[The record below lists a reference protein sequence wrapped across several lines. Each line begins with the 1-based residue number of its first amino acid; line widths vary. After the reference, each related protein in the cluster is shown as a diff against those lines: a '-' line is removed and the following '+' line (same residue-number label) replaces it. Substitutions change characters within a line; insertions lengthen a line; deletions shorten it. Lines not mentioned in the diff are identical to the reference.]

1 MAKFKMVENVTY
13 SLKDK
18 KGNVKKL
25 FKWNYLGRALKK
37 ILNLDLKVF
46 FTGQW
51 VDKMTVSN
59 LVTTVGKSAVAD
71 RLGDVNSIAAF
82 DYVAVGTGTT
92 AAAVGDTALETEITD
107 SGLARTQGT
116 PTLVTTDTA
125 SDTLQ
130 LLHLFSVTGT
140 KAITEA
146 GVLNASSGGTLLA
159 RQVFS
164 AVNVVNGDSFQVTWQ
179 FDID

>member
-1 MAKFKMVENVTY
+1 MAKVKMVENVTY

-18 KGNVKKL
+18 KGNIKKM
-25 FKWNYLGRALKK
+25 FKWNWLGSTLKK
-37 ILNLDLKVF
+37 IFNIDLQSV
-46 FTGQW
+46 FTGKW
-51 VDKMTVSN
+51 VENMTISN
-59 LVTTVGKSAVAD
+59 LVTTVGKAAVAD
-71 RLGDVNSIAAF
+71 RLGDVNTIAAF

-92 AAAVGDTALETEITD
+92 AANVSDTALETEITD
-107 SGLARTQGT
+107 SGLERTQGT
-116 PTLVTTDTA
+116 ATLVTTDTTN
-125 SDTLQ
+125 DTLQ

-146 GVLNASSGGTLLA
+146 GVLNAASSGTLLA

-164 AVNVVNGDSFQVTWQ
+164 AVNVVSGDSFQVTWQ